1 MPKVKIVGI
10 PSKGLNKFDIGGV
23 TDTTTWSPIVFPGI
37 QTTTQS
43 PFSFNWM
50 GTNTTTTIV
59 PPYSPD
65 YKGPIDPN
73 ARKAMV
79 TPTTTISVASKDC
92 PKGYHEDKDGKCVP
106 DRKVIQAVNDITQAG
121 LAAGNVI
128 AQVYENKD
136 SKEWGEQNR
145 RNKMFTG
152 MVQNPGREFA
162 FGNQATNMYQ
172 FPGSMTP
179 PQEGQYQNAF
189 YGKQAAFGGAF
200 MGDQQAPP
208 KLRIK
213 IVEAPDDDMV
223 TMKYGGQAGYSLDM
237 NWRKSF
243 TKMNKTSSDY
253 YTNGMSEDKTTDEK
267 PVLEAEGGET
277 IFKPGDQTMFSLN
290 GPRHT
295 DGGIP
300 LTKDQVESKNKP
312 DLASFIFS
320 DTKKMKIKDK
330 DVLDHF
336 GIAYEKGGVTPAK
349 VSKKYDLNK
358 WQAILND
365 PYSDPIAKATA
376 QLMLNKNVPRL
387 AELAVIQEKMKGL
400 KPPAFAEQILGGGQ
414 QGQDQ
419 QAGPGAQMATG
430 KFGGS
435 FNFATGGVT
444 NTTTIPPV
452 KPATPAATA
461 SVKLGAFSDTYNQLE
476 KLLKDDRNKEL
487 RSELFNRFKKANPNT
502 KVTEDQYIENLLI
515 AQKQNYAINA
525 AHANDPNFL
534 NDPSWDWG
542 DTKTKAHDAGW
553 KNKRYKE
560 EVKKAGLSPLD
571 SDGIKQFQQAYRDL
585 EDAMHDS
592 RFFETFGKYFK
603 VNPVGKPDQQ
613 YRGKAISPVDDYWGN
628 TTRGQ
633 LIQASGWTDTT
644 TTIPVFITTTRSPD
658 TVKPK
663 YICLPDGK
671 GGGKVIESSGSGYGY
686 ATPEEAS
693 KHCGERAKRP
703 PYDFLL
709 PDKINMLAKAAFAPE
724 MILPFNPDLA
734 FSPRHL
740 NLEYWDAPAAAA
752 FATQYAAPAAQLATY
767 GPTQGLTSNLAFLS
781 GQAAQNITGQIMP
794 GVISRNVDRT
804 NAFSG
809 EEAKRQDT
817 VDAYNNMQKQKRWEG
832 WATARQNNTNAWR
845 QYLKEN
851 SDAFTRAWDNRQN
864 WGDIND
870 TNTQFF
876 KDFTTGRQHFY
887 NPDYAGRGSMASS
900 GDDAAGL
907 GSKFNTYF
915 DAYYNQIN
923 NPKLSEEQRV
933 KQATTLANAAI
944 ESSKVGMTSDPYNN
958 KYKVRT
964 TGYNNG

>member
-10 PSKGLNKFDIGGV
+10 PSKGLKRFDIGGV
-23 TDTTTWSPIVFPGI
+23 TDTTTFSPMFFPGI
-37 QTTTQS
+37 TDTPTTQS
-43 PFSFNWM
+43 PFTFNWM
-50 GTNTTTTIV
+50 GTDTTTTDGIV
-59 PPYSPD
+59 PPYSSD
-65 YKGPIDPN
+65 YKGPIDPA
-73 ARKAMV
+73 ARGAMI
-79 TPTTTISVASKDC
+79 TPTTTISVASKKC
-92 PKGYHEDKDGKCVP
+92 PDGYYEDKDGKCVP
-106 DRKVIQAVNDITQAG
+106 NKKAIQAVNDITQAT
-121 LAAGNVI
+121 LAAGNVV
-128 AQVYENKD
+128 AQVFENKL
-136 SKEWGEQNR
+136 SKEWGEKNR
-145 RNKMFTG
+145 RDSTFTG

-172 FPGSMTP
+172 FPGSMAP
-179 PQEGQYQNAF
+179 PNEGQY
-189 YGKQAAFGGAF
+189 GAFGGSF
-200 MGDQQAPP
+200 ISDQQAPT

-213 IVEAPDDDMV
+213 IIDAPDDDMA
-223 TMKYGGQAGYSLDM
+223 TMEYGGQAGYGLDM

-253 YTNGMSEDKTTDEK
+253 YTNGMSEDRTTDEE

-290 GPRHT
+290 GPKHSK
-295 DGGIP
+295 GGIP

-320 DTKKMKIKDK
+320 DTNKMKIKDK
-330 DVLDHF
+330 DILEHF
-336 GIAYEKGGVTPAK
+336 DVAYEKGGVTPAK

-365 PYSDPIAKATA
+365 TTSDPVARTTA
-376 QLMLNKNVPRL
+376 QLMLNKNIPRL

-400 KPPAFAEQILGGGQ
+400 KPPAFAEQMLGGGRQ

-430 KFGGS
+430 RFGGS
-435 FNFATGGVT
+435 YATGGVT
-444 NTTTIPPV
+444 NTTTIPVV
-452 KPATPAATA
+452 KAAPPASTA
-461 SVKLGAFSDTYNQLE
+461 NVKLGEFSSTYDQLE
-476 KLLKDDRNKEL
+476 KLIKNDRNKEL

-542 DTKTKAHDAGW
+542 DTKTKTHGAGW

-585 EDAMHDS
+585 ADAMKDPK
-592 RFFETFGKYFK
+592 FFESFGKYFK
-603 VNPVGKPDQQ
+603 IDPVGKPDQQ
-613 YRGKAISPVDDYWGN
+613 YKGQAISPVEGFWGN

-633 LIQASGWTDTT
+633 LVRASGWVDTT
-644 TTIPVFITTTRSPD
+644 TTEPPVFVTTTRQPD
-658 TVKPK
+658 TVTPK
-663 YICLPDGK
+663 YICIPDGK
-671 GGGKVIESSGSGYGY
+671 GGGKVVESSGSGYGY

-693 KHCGERAKRP
+693 KHCGERAKRA

-752 FATQYAAPAAQLATY
+752 FATQYAAPSSELNVY
-767 GPTQGLTSNLAFLS
+767 GPTQGQTANKAFLS
-781 GQAAQNITGQIMP
+781 GQAAQTITGQIMP
-794 GVISRNVDRT
+794 GVIARNVDRT
-804 NAFSG
+804 NAFSS

-817 VDAYNNMQKQKRWEG
+817 IDAYNNMQKQKRWEG
-832 WATARQNNTNAWR
+832 WATAKQNTTNAWR

-870 TNTQFF
+870 TNTQFYKNF
-876 KDFTTGRQHFY
+876 NTGRQTFY
-887 NPDYAGRGSMASS
+887 NPDYAGRAGVGGGG
-900 GDDAAGL
+900 GDDVASL
-907 GSKFNTYF
+907 GSKFNS
-915 DAYYNQIN
+915 YYNTFYNQLN
-923 NPKLSEEQRV
+923 DPNLSEEQR
-933 KQATTLANAAI
+933 KEQAAKWATAAV
-944 ESSKVGMTSDPYNN
+944 ESNRTSTTSDPYKNQ
-958 KYKVRT
+958 YKVKT
-964 TGYNNG
+964 TGFKS